1 MKNIK
6 RLLPLF
12 LCCACS
18 SGPQEL
24 GPRQFSQA
32 LLSDPDAVLIDVRR
46 ADEFSASRIAGA
58 AQLDVLDTAGF
69 CRGIDTL
76 SRKPH
81 YYLYCLK
88 GLRSL
93 RAARI
98 MQERGFHVVSLDG
111 GIDAWQ
117 QAGLPVDSARLGK

>member
-6 RLLPLF
+6 RLLPLL

-18 SGPQEL
+18 SGTQEL

-46 ADEFSASRIAGA
+46 ADEFSDLRIAGA

-98 MQERGFHVVSLDG
+98 MQERGFRVTSLDG

-117 QAGLPVDSARLGK
+117 QAGLPVDSVRLGK

>member
-46 ADEFSASRIAGA
+46 ADEFSDLRIAGA

-117 QAGLPVDSARLGK
+117 QAGLPVDSVRLGR

>member
-46 ADEFSASRIAGA
+46 ADEFSDLRIAGA
-58 AQLDVLDTAGF
+58 ALLDVLDTAGF

>member
-6 RLLPLF
+6 RLLPLL

-46 ADEFSASRIAGA
+46 ADEFSDLRIAGA
-58 AQLDVLDTAGF
+58 AQLDVLF
-69 CRGIDTL
+69 
-76 SRKPH
+76 
-81 YYLYCLK
+81 
-88 GLRSL
+88 
-93 RAARI
+93 
-98 MQERGFHVVSLDG
+98 FLDMNHFKFLFSSSFY
-111 GIDAWQ
+111 Q
-117 QAGLPVDSARLGK
+117 FSFF